1 MYFHLNYRHQ
11 ITVKKVAK
19 VGFKCAFFCI
29 FLHRK
34 MYFHLR
40 NVLSNQTRL
49 NIMEFQEIFIMY
61 TIFLRWVGK
70 RCLWHCDKIEG
81 FLRINKKNWRKK
93 KNKEKGVSK
102 TGRQWSLWYIYI
114 YIYHVVNI
122 TKDLFFCIFILI
134 KYDILPINY
143 YKYLP
148 VLKT

>member
-1 MYFHLNYRHQ
+1 MYCHLNYRHQ
-11 ITVKKVAK
+11 ITVKNVAK

-49 NIMEFQEIFIMY
+49 NIMEFQENFIMY

-81 FLRINKKNWRKK
+81 FLRISKK
-93 KNKEKGVSK
+93 KLTLKKRNKEKGVRFQNRTTMK
-102 TGRQWSLWYIYI
+102 PLIYI
-114 YIYHVVNI
+114 FI
-122 TKDLFFCIFILI
+122 CIFILI
-134 KYDILPINY
+134 KYDILPINN
-143 YKYLP
+143 
-148 VLKT
+148 